1 MKKSI
6 FLLLYIFTVQ
16 PVFGNNA
23 VTLNRTKRKS
33 GVKRICGRSY
43 KNETVFQV
51 LNLAP
56 KEACIYRLLGSRFD
70 EVEFFNA
77 EFPIDC
83 EKGQLWIYSKNREEG
98 PFCRNS
104 TKSREKRSADNEN
117 HERNLIGGKYNGDE
131 IDVVIRNSGNE
142 AIPISFGFNLGTR
155 WYFLQVLAKK
165 FIKKFVITVMIN
177 GNDTVNFAVAFSH
190 ALFETHIS

>member
-1 MKKSI
+1 MNKSI
-6 FLLLYIFTVQ
+6 FLLLYIFNLQTVL
-16 PVFGNNA
+16 GNNA

-77 EFPIDC
+77 DFPIDC

-98 PFCRNS
+98 PFCRNATS
-104 TKSREKRSADNEN
+104 GREKRSADKEN
-117 HERNLIGGKYNGDE
+117 RGNNLIGGKYDGDE
-131 IDVVIRNSGNE
+131 IDVVIHNNGNE

-155 WYFLQVLAKK
+155 
-165 FIKKFVITVMIN
+165 
-177 GNDTVNFAVAFSH
+177 
-190 ALFETHIS
+190 